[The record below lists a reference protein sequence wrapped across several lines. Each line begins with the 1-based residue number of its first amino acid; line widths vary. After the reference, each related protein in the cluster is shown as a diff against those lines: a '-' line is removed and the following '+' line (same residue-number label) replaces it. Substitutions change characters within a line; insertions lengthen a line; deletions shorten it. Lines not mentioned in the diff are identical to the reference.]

1 MHLQFGHPA
10 ARSSGDKPADEAAAD
25 LAASA
30 GVDQVRATALVAASD
45 RASDLA
51 LRQLRDRQ
59 AAAMKSHRLRE
70 HGKNKK
76 CDDMVPGDDTACPR
90 WLAEKIPKR
99 GAGYKYWFEMW
110 LEQKRSFS
118 AVVAVEIVRR
128 RMTTRSLDKCAWLRG
143 DEIYAMYPAKIAEAL
158 IKELGANSA
167 TNRAHPQMQKCEEA
181 RLYYVMTQMTVET
194 ETVLTHEQELK
205 AMMNVEDGDDEG
217 ASALCDQVTHGIPE
231 PLALQDAPAS
241 LPGVMPSP
249 PAVSPAGRPGGHVG
263 SDAGAP
269 SLEEE
274 EAKKEEAEQN
284 KFEEEAKKEEAER
297 NKKEAAEQKKR
308 EAKQTALEKKSSPMT
323 KASERSR
330 DAA

>member
-1 MHLQFGHPA
+1 M
-10 ARSSGDKPADEAAAD
+10 
-25 LAASA
+25 
-30 GVDQVRATALVAASD
+30 
-45 RASDLA
+45 
-51 LRQLRDRQ
+51 
-59 AAAMKSHRLRE
+59 
-70 HGKNKK
+70 
-76 CDDMVPGDDTACPR
+76 
-90 WLAEKIPKR
+90 
-99 GAGYKYWFEMW
+99 
-110 LEQKRSFS
+110 
-118 AVVAVEIVRR
+118 
-128 RMTTRSLDKCAWLRG
+128 TRSLDKCAWLRA

-158 IKELGANSA
+158 IKEVGANSA
-167 TNRAHPQMQKCEEA
+167 TNKAHPQMPKCEEA

-284 KFEEEAKKEEAER
+284 KIEEEATKEEAER
-297 NKKEAAEQKKR
+297 NKKEADEQKKR
-308 EAKQTALEKKSSPMT
+308 EAKQAALDKKNSPMT
-323 KASERSR
+323 KASEYLKGLAGDITECQRLEKQAETSPTLR
-330 DAA
+330 EILKAEYAKIFVDHGAKLKEQRLLIENALAAENVTLAQITAAHSKITDFHTDKEAFRKSADAYAKAAEPKTQAKAKAGGRKATAAEK